1 MKIYFDGC
9 SWTKGGNLNN
19 KLEERFSRLVSD
31 HFGAEETNLAS
42 SGGSNDKIIRN
53 LIVESNIE
61 EYDLA
66 VIQMTYPARTE
77 YYSGIPRQKK
87 VFLSGWISVN
97 PSYHFNHMIEK
108 FKKIYPRKPNFET
121 NTWKY
126 GMEEDIV
133 DLRGRVAKR
142 KLGLEKGELEKVG
155 DDIVNKRGIKN
166 RVWTDSKNSEQ
177 FTQHQ
182 KFWTDYYRTVTTKE
196 FFENKEKIQKL
207 TIENYCQV
215 KGVPLIICTQNK
227 WTKENY
233 ELQMNPSGKGHTDA
247 KGHRIIAD
255 KIIDIAKSK
264 L

>member
-9 SWTKGGNLNN
+9 SWTKAGHL

-31 HFGAEETNLAS
+31 HFGAEECNYSKA
-42 SGGSNDKIIRN
+42 GGSNDRIIRN
-53 LIVESNIE
+53 LIVENNIE

-77 YYSGIPRQKK
+77 YYTGVPRQKK
-87 VFLSGWISVN
+87 VFLSGWIGIN

-108 FKKIYPRKPNFET
+108 FKNLVPRRPNFET
-121 NTWKY
+121 NTWK
-126 GMEEDIV
+126 
-133 DLRGRVAKR
+133 
-142 KLGLEKGELEKVG
+142 LGLEEDL
-155 DDIVNKRGIKN
+155 INKRGVKN
-166 RVWTDSKNSEQ
+166 RVWNDPKNSEK

-182 KFWTDYYRTVTTKE
+182 KFWSDYYRTVTTSE

-215 KGVPLIICTQNK
+215 KGVPLVMCTQNR

-233 ELQMNPSGKGHTDA
+233 DLQMNPHGEGHTDA
-247 KGHRIIAD
+247 KGHRDIAD
-255 KIIDIAKSK
+255 NIISIAKSK

>member
-9 SWTKGGNLNN
+9 SWTKGSHLKNN
-19 KLEERFSRLVSD
+19 LEERFSRLVCD
-31 HFGAEETNLAS
+31 HFGAEEYNIAKG
-42 SGGSNDKIIRN
+42 GGSNDRIIRN
-53 LIVESNIE
+53 LIVENNIE

-77 YYSGIPRQKK
+77 YYSGIPRRKK

-97 PSYHFNHMIEK
+97 PSYHFNHLIEK
-108 FKKIYPRKPNFET
+108 FKNNITSRKPNFKT
-121 NTWKY
+121 NTWKF
-126 GMEEDIV
+126 
-133 DLRGRVAKR
+133 
-142 KLGLEKGELEKVG
+142 GLEEE
-155 DDIVNKRGIKN
+155 NK
-166 RVWTDSKNSEQ
+166 VWTNQENSEQ
-177 FTQHQ
+177 FTRHQ
-182 KFWTDYYRTVTTKE
+182 DFWCDYYRTVTTKE

-215 KGVPLIICTQNK
+215 KGVPLVTCTQNS

-233 ELQMNPSGKGHTDA
+233 ELHMNPSGKAHTDA

-255 KIIDIAKSK
+255 NIISIAEGK